1 VLRLIP
7 SEYHRLSSLSRPAWR
22 HPEILGLVSL
32 LPRLQPP
39 GPPLRELAVRLC
51 GSKVAEAS
59 WVVFLYF
66 PECQM
71 PCSEDT
77 AIVTRT
83 RSGWRLWY
91 SKYRRP

>member
-1 VLRLIP
+1 MLRLIP
-7 SEYHRLSSLSRPAWR
+7 GEYHRLSSMSRPAWH

-39 GPPLRELAVRLC
+39 GPPLRQLAVKLC

-66 PECQM
+66 PECQI

-83 RSGWRLWY
+83 LNGWRLWY
-91 SKYRRP
+91 SEYRHP